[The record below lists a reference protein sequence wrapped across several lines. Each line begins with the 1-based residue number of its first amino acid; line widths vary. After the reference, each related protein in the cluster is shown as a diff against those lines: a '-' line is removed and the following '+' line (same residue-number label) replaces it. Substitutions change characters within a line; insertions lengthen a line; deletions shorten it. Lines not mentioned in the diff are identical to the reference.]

1 MAISRKQAER
11 LLTADEWQLVQ
22 KTHHPAMQD
31 LSDTDLSDLAK
42 RIRDRRDRA
51 QSEANRQRREMRGKA
66 QPKGATPARK
76 DTGTRGKLEVL
87 AMGVRS
93 VNAEQAR
100 RRRMLAK
107 IQMVEN
113 MRAALA
119 RRKEAKSEKDESF
132 NTRQAHAG
140 MHSIES
146 TKRKDLIRPM
156 ERGRLRKASA
166 VSQAKRDA
174 RGA

>member
-22 KTHHPAMQD
+22 KTHHPTMQD
-31 LSDTDLSDLAK
+31 ISDADLSDLAK
-42 RIRDRRDRA
+42 RIRERRDRA
-51 QSEANRQRREMRGKA
+51 QGEANRQRREMRGKA
-66 QPKGATPARK
+66 QPKGAAPARK
-76 DTGTRGKLEVL
+76 DTGTRAKLEVL

-93 VNAEQAR
+93 VNAEQTR

-107 IQMVEN
+107 VQMVEN

-119 RRKEAKSEKDESF
+119 RRKEAQSDKDESF

-146 TKRKDLIRPM
+146 EKRKSLVRPM

>member
-11 LLTADEWQLVQ
+11 LLTVDEWQLVQ
-22 KTHHPAMQD
+22 KTHHPAVQD
-31 LSDTDLSDLAK
+31 LSDSDLLDLAK
-42 RIRDRRDRA
+42 RVRERRDRA
-51 QSEANRQRREMRGKA
+51 QSEAHRQRREIRGKA
-66 QPKGATPARK
+66 QPKGATPVRK
-76 DTGTRGKLEVL
+76 DTGTRAKLEVL

-107 IQMVEN
+107 VRMVGN
-113 MRAALA
+113 LRGALA
-119 RRKEAKSEKDESF
+119 RKKEAKGEKDEAF

-146 TKRKDLIRPM
+146 SKRKTLIRPM
-156 ERGRLRKASA
+156 ERGRLRKAGA
-166 VSQAKRDA
+166 VSQAKRDS

>member
-1 MAISRKQAER
+1 
-11 LLTADEWQLVQ
+11 
-22 KTHHPAMQD
+22 
-31 LSDTDLSDLAK
+31 
-42 RIRDRRDRA
+42 
-51 QSEANRQRREMRGKA
+51 
-66 QPKGATPARK
+66 
-76 DTGTRGKLEVL
+76 
-87 AMGVRS
+87 
-93 VNAEQAR
+93 
-100 RRRMLAK
+100 MLAK